1 MSIKSYIQGKHIT
14 HTYEI
19 KEHKDEDTGKFKR
32 KPELVTHD
40 NITWETLQKASGAE
54 FIVDG
59 DIGQTYGQP
68 SYNQLFV
75 YDFSHRINLSETEEV
90 CVTGKIY
97 RADLHAYMVH
107 TDKVLSEEDE
117 VGSEDVKSKYD
128 ASVRNYNAQMI
139 GSDEKLNTYCKVHG
153 LAIANTDYDELKK
166 IVYEKDCLIHQGSV
180 SAPLDA
186 KYVRKNYKIN
196 FCDEIV
202 D

>member
-1 MSIKSYIQGKHIT
+1 MSIKSYIQGKRIV

-59 DIGQTYGQP
+59 DIGQS
-68 SYNQLFV
+68 SYNQLFM
-75 YDFSHRINLSETEEV
+75 YDLSHRINLSETEEV

-107 TDKVLSEEDE
+107 TDKVLSEEDAA
-117 VGSEDVKSKYD
+117 GSEDMKHRYD
-128 ASVRNYNAQMI
+128 VLVSEYNMQMI
-139 GSDEKLNTYCKVHG
+139 ADDEKLAAYCGVHN
-153 LAIANTDYDELKK
+153 LNPATTDYEELKK
-166 IVYEKDCLIHQGSV
+166 IVYGKEPKYYV
-180 SAPLDA
+180 SNRDMMFKADYI
-186 KYVRKNYKIN
+186 KG
-196 FCDEIV
+196 
-202 D
+202 